1 MYKSLSL
8 SSPSCTRA
16 SIQKFIT
23 QTSSSAQAVF
33 FLLPT
38 FVNSKDTLQMR
49 ATLKIIQLIHCSHTH
64 THTCTYY
71 IICRALHTALSN
83 EYHYIQ
89 TRISSTSFRSGCQ
102 LQRTIILLFK
112 PPPFPD
118 YELVLSIL
126 NTNANPRLAA
136 NLKPK
141 ISGDNGYR
149 RSHTIS

>member
-1 MYKSLSL
+1 MNITTYQNFSVASATKRVSKVLSDFRNE
-8 SSPSCTRA
+8 CARAHAHTRA
-16 SIQKFIT
+16 NT
-23 QTSSSAQAVF
+23 QA
-33 FLLPT
+33 
-38 FVNSKDTLQMR
+38 R
-49 ATLKIIQLIHCSHTH
+49 AHARTRTH

-71 IICRALHTALSN
+71 IICRAPHIALSN
-83 EYHYIQ
+83 EFHCIH

-102 LQRTIILLFK
+102 LQRTIILFFK

-118 YELVLSIL
+118 CELVLSIL

-141 ISGDNGYR
+141 ISGHNGYR